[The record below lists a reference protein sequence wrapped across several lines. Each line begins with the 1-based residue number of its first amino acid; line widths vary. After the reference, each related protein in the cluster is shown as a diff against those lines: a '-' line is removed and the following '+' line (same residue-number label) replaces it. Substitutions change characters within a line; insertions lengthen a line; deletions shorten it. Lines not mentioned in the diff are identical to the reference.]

1 MRALDTVPRSS
12 PPALAVALA
21 LLLLGGCAT
30 RAVDVAPL
38 PASPAEF
45 IGWDCVRIDDERD
58 TVQQR
63 AADVAW
69 AVDERAGNNILALG
83 MGVAVF
89 WPAMLALRPEGL
101 EHAELARLK
110 GRFEALETA
119 ARQKN
124 CPPPGIDLPAARV
137 AALPLALGERV
148 VYEERS
154 RARGPATEWS
164 LQVGA
169 LRRTEIEYRRGPA
182 TPAALG
188 GPPAGTWL
196 QDRAGNITQ
205 APDGA
210 LSWPRLLRGELT
222 LGAVTAGE
230 MRVAGD
236 ALTRA
241 RLRGQ
246 VVAVGPQ
253 TVAGRR
259 FDVIVLELFGDAQRG
274 DTTTRVDG
282 AMVVDRASGLL
293 LRLDL
298 RSAISE
304 FSLQRRL
311 LRVEAAAPAGGD

>member
-1 MRALDTVPRSS
+1 VY
-12 PPALAVALA
+12 
-21 LLLLGGCAT
+21 
-30 RAVDVAPL
+30 
-38 PASPAEF
+38 
-45 IGWDCVRIDDERD
+45 
-58 TVQQR
+58 
-63 AADVAW
+63 AA
-69 AVDERAGNNILALG
+69 
-83 MGVAVF
+83 
-89 WPAMLALRPEGL
+89 
-101 EHAELARLK
+101 
-110 GRFEALETA
+110 A
-119 ARQKN
+119 AQKN
-124 CPPPGIDLPAARV
+124 CPPPGVDLPAARA
-137 AALPLALGERV
+137 AALPLALGERL
-148 VYEERS
+148 VYED
-154 RARGPATEWS
+154 RARAKGPASEWA

-169 LRRTEIEYRRGPA
+169 LRRTETEYRRRADDKP
-182 TPAALG
+182 PAAA
-188 GPPAGTWL
+188 PAGTWL

-230 MRVAGD
+230 MRVVGD
-236 ALTRA
+236 AFTRA

-282 AMVVDRASGLL
+282 AMVVDRASGVL

-311 LRVEAAAPAGGD
+311 VRVDAVAPAGGG